1 MKISKGYPK
10 ILAISIIAFWLV
22 MMGLLVK
29 RTYFNIPELSQTPA
43 LADIDKADLISGEE
57 WMGIYMGKDKIGYS
71 VTNIRKGNDIYLVS
85 ERTLMRLNVM
95 GSPQEITILT
105 NAILDRD
112 FSIKSFR
119 FDLQSGVVKFQSQA
133 KVSKGEMEL
142 NITSGGRKTKETI
155 PLKTTPYLPSSLR
168 LMLLQQG
175 LSVGKEFRVAIFD
188 PSTMSNEEIIV
199 KVEGKEKL
207 KIGNESFSA
216 YRLKETFKGIVV
228 RSWIS
233 EEGKTLK
240 EESPMG
246 MVMIRETGEE
256 ALTKNWGK
264 GASIDIISSTAVPAN
279 IHIEKPQFVKYLK
292 IKLKAIPLS
301 DFNLTKGRQVLIG
314 DIMEITREEIN
325 MGNSY
330 ILPLKEKGF
339 EGYMKPS
346 PLVQSNDAKII
357 EEVKRIVGNE
367 RDALKAAKRI
377 MEWVYQSIDKKPTIS
392 IPSALEVLESKVGD
406 CNEHTT
412 LFTALTRAVGIPTRI
427 ITGIVLSDN
436 NFYYHAWAEVYVGKW
451 VSIDPTMNQ
460 FPADAT
466 HIGFVEGGLDKQV
479 EMMKVIGHLKAEIL
493 GYK

>member
-1 MKISKGYPK
+1 MKLPKGYVK

-29 RTYFNIPELSQTPA
+29 RTYFNPPEFSQPPA
-43 LADIDKADLISGEE
+43 LADTDKTDLVSGEE

-71 VTNIRKGNDIYLVS
+71 VTNIQKGNDIYLVS
-85 ERTLMRLNVM
+85 EKTLMRLNVM
-95 GSPQEITILT
+95 GTPQEITILT

-119 FDLQSGVVKFQSQA
+119 FDLQSGVVKFHAQA
-133 KVSKGEMEL
+133 KVNGAEMEL
-142 NITSGGRKTKETI
+142 YIHSGGRKTRETI
-155 PLKTTPYLPSSLR
+155 PLKTISYLPSSLR

-199 KVEGKEKL
+199 KVEGKETL
-207 KIGNESFSA
+207 KIGNERFSA

-228 RSWIS
+228 ISWIS

-246 MVMIRETGEE
+246 MVMVRETGEE
-256 ALTKNWGK
+256 ALTKNWGR
-264 GASIDIISSTAVPAN
+264 GTGTDIILSTAVPAN
-279 IHIEKPQFVKYLK
+279 IHINNPKLVKYLK
-292 IKLKAIPLS
+292 VKVRDIPLS
-301 DFNLTKGRQVLIG
+301 DFNLTTGRQVLKG
-314 DIMEITREEIN
+314 DILEIRREETQIIN
-325 MGNSY
+325 TY
-330 ILPLKEKGF
+330 LLPLKEKGF
-339 EGYMKPS
+339 EEYLKPS

-357 EEVKRIVGNE
+357 KEAKRIVGDE

-392 IPSALEVLESKVGD
+392 IPSALEVLKSKVGD

-412 LFTALTRAVGIPTRI
+412 LFTALTRALRIPTRI

-436 NFYYHAWAEVYVGKW
+436 NFYYHEWAEVYVGKW

-460 FPADAT
+460 FPSDAT

-479 EMMKVIGHLKAEIL
+479 EMMKVIGHLKIEIL
-493 GYK
+493 RYK